1 MLSLLYLHHLG
12 SGGGRA
18 YAPARACSPGDR
30 ASQLLKEAADIYK
43 IVPGVQHPF
52 YNDDFLPLLRA
63 IEISY

>member
-1 MLSLLYLHHLG
+1 MLQLG
-12 SGGGRA
+12 LAHQEAGA
-18 YAPARACSPGDR
+18 WER